1 MIILVKAGWVA
12 MSTAEAGVRAPIGQ
26 AVASPKII
34 DGERWAGG
42 DFKVCKLSQ
51 VLIVL
56 G

>member
-34 DGERWAGG
+34 DGG

-51 VLIVL
+51 VLVVL